1 MIACRC
7 NTAYLHPWLEGH
19 ERLQCELLFVQA
31 MNQPCTSSF
40 IRSQHVLEPFIIA
53 HPMSGMIFITT
64 ILFLFIEFIY
74 IIVFAELVP
83 KMAIQLQRT

>member
-1 MIACRC
+1 
-7 NTAYLHPWLEGH
+7 
-19 ERLQCELLFVQA
+19 
-31 MNQPCTSSF
+31 
-40 IRSQHVLEPFIIA
+40 
-53 HPMSGMIFITT
+53 MSGMIFITT